1 MNFNTIE
8 YKQVTNTW
16 GVVAFFNKLILKG
29 EKIMTNQKVDVPIK
43 VTVVSEDIKKLIKD
57 ELNSEKQAGE
67 NCLEYF
73 Y

>member
-1 MNFNTIE
+1 
-8 YKQVTNTW
+8 
-16 GVVAFFNKLILKG
+16 
-29 EKIMTNQKVDVPIK
+29 MTNQKVDVPIK
-43 VTVVSEDIKKLIKD
+43 VTVESEDIKKLIKD